1 MKNFNISK
9 QSPNSL
15 QAWKREYIQRLQQE
29 VNSLYYYLH
38 YYNPS
43 WSLITDT
50 QRYIGYSPYNSED
63 VYRDDALNDIKNYMD
78 VSNID
83 WSYPQMDAWLKTRKH
98 KDLDGNV
105 IYTLYFETSQ
115 PDSQEAVV
123 NDVFTSIYLPAGTY
137 FISDENGYYIDYDEY
152 LSTDSDYPIACI
164 KVGNTYYGFGTIHK
178 KITIPENG
186 RYDITINFPHNT
198 SPYEEDEMWL
208 CITEKDVGFVPYGTP
223 VAPTS
228 KGIYRQALGF
238 RWGVKN
244 NTSEPQYINYDS
256 NGTYKRL
263 NPGATLFKID
273 ASDDYGW
280 RHYMIFEGSLAQY
293 FTQKYSFDY
302 NQSTNKMDVVIT
314 NTLINAATKGLSYST
329 QFSRVPPR
337 YYYKDLSLIPLLYIN
352 NTAAEHVIYD
362 NNNRITDNS
371 QTIIQEWADNSD
383 ICIDALVNVDN
394 SDKNLCIA
402 ADVSE
407 RIING
412 VTWRVENQVYYLNG
426 TPTAGSWQH
435 PNQPIVHLEPGTY
448 VVYYYTNSTDP
459 DVYTH
464 IGYGLCDKNNPDVN
478 MWYRLNSKKKRT
490 FTISAPMDCYIIFWW
505 GPAALPNGKT
515 FDNVW
520 VRTAV
525 YNTSSYEP
533 LFADVILAT
542 ENESTQQFKAYLDKT
557 QSEKKSPENSFKII
571 VY

>member
-9 QSPNSL
+9 QSPNSQ
-15 QAWKREYIQRLQQE
+15 QAWKKEYIQRLQQE

-43 WSLITDT
+43 WNLITDSHG
-50 QRYIGYSPYNSED
+50 YVGYSPYNS
-63 VYRDDALNDIKNYMD
+63 
-78 VSNID
+78 
-83 WSYPQMDAWLKTRKH
+83 
-98 KDLDGNV
+98 
-105 IYTLYFETSQ
+105 
-115 PDSQEAVV
+115 
-123 NDVFTSIYLPAGTY
+123 
-137 FISDENGYYIDYDEY
+137 
-152 LSTDSDYPIACI
+152 
-164 KVGNTYYGFGTIHK
+164 
-178 KITIPENG
+178 
-186 RYDITINFPHNT
+186 
-198 SPYEEDEMWL
+198 
-208 CITEKDVGFVPYGTP
+208 KDVLNN
-223 VAPTS
+223 PTL
-228 KGIYRQALGF
+228 IYREALAF
-238 RWGVKN
+238 RWGIKN
-244 NTSEPQYINYDS
+244 NTPEPKYINYETY
-256 NGTYKRL
+256 GTYKTL

-273 ASDDYGW
+273 ASDDYDW
-280 RHYMIFEGSLAQY
+280 SHYMIFEGSLAQY

-302 NQSTNKMDVVIT
+302 NSSTKKMDVTVT
-314 NTLINAATKGLSYST
+314 NILINAANKGLSYST

-337 YYYKDLSLIPLLYIN
+337 YYYKDSSLIPLSYIN
-352 NTAAEHVIYD
+352 NAAAEHMIYD
-362 NNNRITDNS
+362 NNNRITDNG

-383 ICIDALVNVDN
+383 ICIDTLVSVDN
-394 SDKNLCIA
+394 SDKNLCVA

-412 VTWRVENQVYYLNG
+412 VTWRVEDQVYYLNG

-478 MWYRLNSKKKRT
+478 MWYRLNREKKRT
-490 FTISAPMDCYIIFWW
+490 FTISAPTDCYIIFWW
-505 GPAALPNGKT
+505 GPAVLPNGKT

-533 LFADVILAT
+533 IFADVILAT

>member
-9 QSPNSL
+9 QSRNSL
-15 QAWKREYIQRLQQE
+15 QVWKKEYIQRLQQE

-43 WSLITDT
+43 WNLINT
-50 QRYIGYSPYNSED
+50 QGYLGYSPYGSENI
-63 VYRDDALNDIKNYMD
+63 YRDDALNNIKNYMD

-83 WSYPQMDAWLKTRKH
+83 WSYPQMDVLLKTRKSEG
-98 KDLDGNV
+98 LDGN
-105 IYTLYFETSQ
+105 ITYILNFETSQ
-115 PDSQEAVV
+115 PDPQEEVV
-123 NDVFTSIYLPAGTY
+123 NEVFTSIYLPAGTY

-164 KVGNTYYGFGTIHK
+164 KIGNTYYGFGAIHK

-186 RYDITINFPHNT
+186 KYDVTINFPHNT
-198 SPYEEDEMWL
+198 SPYESDDMWL
-208 CITEKDVGFVPYGTP
+208 CITEKDVSFVPYGTP

-238 RWGVKN
+238 RWGIKN
-244 NTSEPQYINYDS
+244 NTSEPQYINDESY
-256 NGTYKRL
+256 GTYKRL

-273 ASDDYGW
+273 ASDDYNW
-280 RHYMIFEGSLAQY
+280 SHYMIFEGSLAQY

-302 NQSTNKMDVVIT
+302 NPSTNKMDVIVT
-314 NTLINAATKGLSYST
+314 NILINAA
-329 QFSRVPPR
+329 
-337 YYYKDLSLIPLLYIN
+337 
-352 NTAAEHVIYD
+352 AEHMIYD

-394 SDKNLCIA
+394 SDKNLCVA

-412 VTWRVENQVYYLNG
+412 VTWSVKDQVYYLNG

-478 MWYRLNSKKKRT
+478 MWYRLNSNKMRT

-505 GPAALPNGKT
+505 GPAALPEGKT
-515 FDNVW
+515 FNNVW

-525 YNTSSYEP
+525 YNTLSYEP

-542 ENESTQQFKAYLDKT
+542 ENESTQKFKAYLDKT